1 MRTTLTWIKRVPLR
15 LRTLASDPSLPGAAS
30 WGANPA
36 TCVEDLF
43 MANLTRW
50 SPFKTL
56 SRFEQGTPFDDF
68 FRGFGLRPQWSELEA
83 PDVRLDVTE
92 SDGAYRVK
100 AEMPGVDKN
109 DIDVSISGNQVAI
122 SAEVKRESK
131 KKDDERDICTERYY
145 GQVYRSFS
153 LPDEVDNDKATARYE
168 GGVLILELPKKES
181 SSARKLTIS

>member
-1 MRTTLTWIKRVPLR
+1 
-15 LRTLASDPSLPGAAS
+15 
-30 WGANPA
+30 
-36 TCVEDLF
+36 

-56 SRFEQGTPFDDF
+56 SRFEQGVPFDDF
-68 FRGFGLRPQWSELEA
+68 FRGFALRPQWSDLEA

-92 SDGAYRVK
+92 DDGAYRVK
-100 AEMPGVDKN
+100 AEMPGVEKN
-109 DIDVSISGNQVAI
+109 DIDISINGNQIAI

-153 LPDEVDNDKATARYE
+153 LPDEVDSGKASAHYE
-168 GGVLILELPKKES
+168 GGVLTLELPKKGNGG
-181 SSARKLTIS
+181 ARKLTIS

>member
-1 MRTTLTWIKRVPLR
+1 
-15 LRTLASDPSLPGAAS
+15 
-30 WGANPA
+30 
-36 TCVEDLF
+36 

-50 SPFKTL
+50 SPFKSL
-56 SRFEQGTPFDDF
+56 SRFEQGSPFDDF
-68 FRGFGLRPQWSELEA
+68 FRGFGLRPQWSDLEA
-83 PDVRLDVTE
+83 PEVRVDVSE
-92 SDGAYRVK
+92 NEGAYRVK

-153 LPDEVDNDKATARYE
+153 LPDEVDSSKASAHYE
-168 GGVLILELPKKES
+168 SGVLTLELPKKGNG
-181 SSARKLTIS
+181 SARKLTIS

>member
-1 MRTTLTWIKRVPLR
+1 
-15 LRTLASDPSLPGAAS
+15 
-30 WGANPA
+30 
-36 TCVEDLF
+36 

-68 FRGFGLRPQWSELEA
+68 FRGLALRPQWSELEA

-92 SDGAYRVK
+92 NDGAYRVK

-131 KKDDERDICTERYY
+131 KKDDERDIYTERYY

-153 LPDEVDNDKATARYE
+153 LPDEVDSDKANARYE
-168 GGVLILELPKKES
+168 GGVLTLELPKKGNG
-181 SSARKLTIS
+181 SARKLTIS

>member
-1 MRTTLTWIKRVPLR
+1 
-15 LRTLASDPSLPGAAS
+15 
-30 WGANPA
+30 
-36 TCVEDLF
+36 

-56 SRFEQGTPFDDF
+56 SRFEQGVPFDDF
-68 FRGFGLRPQWSELEA
+68 FRGFALRPQWSELEA

-92 SDGAYRVK
+92 NDGAYRVK
-100 AEMPGVDKN
+100 AEMPGVEKN
-109 DIDVSISGNQVAI
+109 DIDISINGNQIAI

-153 LPDEVDNDKATARYE
+153 LPDEVDSGKASAHYE
-168 GGVLILELPKKES
+168 GGVLTLELPKKGNGG
-181 SSARKLTIS
+181 ARKLTIS

>member
-1 MRTTLTWIKRVPLR
+1 
-15 LRTLASDPSLPGAAS
+15 
-30 WGANPA
+30 
-36 TCVEDLF
+36 

-56 SRFEQGTPFDDF
+56 SRFEQGAPFDDF
-68 FRGFGLRPQWSELEA
+68 FRSLALRPQWSELET
-83 PDVRLDVTE
+83 PDVRIDVTE
-92 SDGAYRVK
+92 NDGAYRVK

-122 SAEVKRESK
+122 SAEIKRESK

-153 LPDEVDNDKATARYE
+153 LPDEVDSGKASAHYE
-168 GGVLILELPKKES
+168 SGVLTLELPKKGNG
-181 SSARKLTIS
+181 SARKLTIS

>member
-1 MRTTLTWIKRVPLR
+1 
-15 LRTLASDPSLPGAAS
+15 
-30 WGANPA
+30 
-36 TCVEDLF
+36 

-56 SRFEQGTPFDDF
+56 SRFEQGAPFDDF
-68 FRGFGLRPQWSELEA
+68 FRGFSLRPQWSELEA

-92 SDGAYRVK
+92 NDGAYRVK

-153 LPDEVDNDKATARYE
+153 LPDEVDSDKASARYE
-168 GGVLILELPKKES
+168 GGVLTLELPKKGNG
-181 SSARKLTIS
+181 SARKLTIS

>member
-1 MRTTLTWIKRVPLR
+1 
-15 LRTLASDPSLPGAAS
+15 
-30 WGANPA
+30 
-36 TCVEDLF
+36 

-50 SPFKTL
+50 SPFKSL
-56 SRFEQGTPFDDF
+56 SRFEQGAPFDDI

-83 PDVRLDVTE
+83 PDVRIDVSE
-92 SDGAYRVK
+92 NDGAYRVK

-109 DIDVSISGNQVAI
+109 DIDVSINGNQVAI

-153 LPDEVDNDKATARYE
+153 LPDEVDSGKASAHYE
-168 GGVLILELPKKES
+168 GGVLTLELPKKKNGT
-181 SSARKLTIS
+181 ARKLTIS